1 MKKKFFAGIT
11 AVVLSAVLLAG
22 CSAANMGDSAH
33 RPGVPDWEGSHG
45 DMYDPAGTPNGG
57 TGDASPDNPS
67 FIPGPGIDESG
78 TQSAEQ
84 TSYLSL
90 DRNTAGY
97 TLMRSQVYA
106 NKFVSSTVRVEELY
120 NYFDYDYPAPE
131 AGEGVKA
138 TAYLSDCPWNAENKL
153 LTIGLKTEQRV
164 LEKTRN
170 NYVFLVDVS
179 GSMRMYINTESGRT
193 QCLDLVKYGIKTLV
207 EGLSSRDSVS
217 IVTYA
222 SKIQTVLEPTFASEA
237 GKQEII
243 NAVDGLAASGATNG
257 SGGLELAYENAEKYY
272 SEDGNNRVILLSDGD
287 FNTGIT
293 DTNKLKALISEKA
306 KSGVYLSVMGV
317 GMSSKQDPLMETLAR
332 NGNGN
337 YAFIDTEREA
347 RKAFC
352 EELNGT
358 LITVLKDAK
367 ASVTFNPEQVASY
380 RMVGYDTK
388 TISKDDFENPGKD
401 TGEVGSDLC
410 VSTVYE
416 VTLAPAAEDNAE
428 IAEVLVRF
436 KDPKTDES
444 KEVRTKAYNT
454 NTDSKDIAFIAC
466 VAEFGLV
473 IRNSQYKGTA
483 SVRNVINRL
492 WTMGAY
498 LETDEYKQE
507 FLEIAKKAQDQGYYG
522 N

>member
-1 MKKKFFAGIT
+1 MKKKFLLGFTTLIM
-11 AVVLSAVLLAG
+11 SAALFAG
-22 CSAANMGDSAH
+22 CSAGYDRDDIGMQ
-33 RPGVPDWEGSHG
+33 RPNGTTNEGWG
-45 DMYDPAGTPNGG
+45 GAYDPPSSS
-57 TGDASPDNPS
+57 GDASVAPDIPSNNPGS
-67 FIPGPGIDESG
+67 ESG
-78 TQSAEQ
+78 IQSSQQ

-90 DRNTAGY
+90 DRNTASY
-97 TLMRSQVYA
+97 SLMRSQVYG
-106 NKFVSSTVRVEELY
+106 NRRVSSGVRLEELY

-153 LTIGLKTEQRV
+153 LTVGLKTEHRV
-164 LEKTRN
+164 LEQTRN
-170 NYVFLVDVS
+170 NYVFLIDVS
-179 GSMRMYINTESGRT
+179 GSMSALVNTESGRT
-193 QCLDLVKYGIKTLV
+193 SCIDLVKYGINTLV
-207 EGLSSRDSVS
+207 EGLGARDSVS

-222 SKIQTVLEPTFASEA
+222 SGIQTVLEPTFASTQ
-237 GKQEII
+237 GKPEILK
-243 NAVDGLAASGATNG
+243 AVNGLIAKGSTNG

-272 SEDGNNRVILLSDGD
+272 SEEGNNRVILLSDGD

-293 DTNKLKALISEKA
+293 DINKLKELISEKA
-306 KSGVYLSVMGV
+306 KSGVYLSVLGV
-317 GMSSKQDPLMETLAR
+317 GMSSQQDTLMETLAR

-347 RKAFC
+347 RKVLC
-352 EELNGT
+352 EEINGT

-367 ASVTFNPEQVASY
+367 ASVTFNPDQVASY

-388 TISKDDFENPGKD
+388 TISKDEFENPGKD

-416 VTLAPAAEDNAE
+416 ITLTPAAEANAE

-436 KDPKTDES
+436 KDPKTEES
-444 KEVRTKAYNT
+444 KEVRAKAYNA
-454 NTDSKDIAFIAC
+454 NTDSQDVAFIAC
-466 VAEFGLV
+466 VVEFGLATKG
-473 IRNSQYKGTA
+473 SQYKGTA

-492 WTMGAY
+492 WTMSDY
-498 LETDEYKQE
+498 LGTDEYKQE